1 MPRRKD
7 QMMFKKAE
15 LRKIFRKKISFL
27 KKLFRVAGDGE
38 VFLLYNY
45 PPRDDLMF
53 LTFFIA
59 KMYLYVER
67 HSETPS
73 ISDDE
78 LRIFSTI
85 WPNADEYLMKYMDAS
100 ERFIVYTLRGYSLNP
115 LPEKVNEVM
124 EFLEKDLELIVG

>member
-1 MPRRKD
+1 
-7 QMMFKKAE
+7 
-15 LRKIFRKKISFL
+15 
-27 KKLFRVAGDGE
+27 
-38 VFLLYNY
+38 
-45 PPRDDLMF
+45 MF